1 MPPMLSPELQTA
13 LALVR
18 AKRESKKWI
27 GPELDQVI
35 EMLAEL
41 PPGQVARAD
50 AIIADAAGLYRY
62 LPLSPVIQL
71 FDRAQFDSEQL
82 LRNPKL
88 AFLFL
93 FHRDGRLREAALNS
107 VDGELPSSFF
117 FAAVAWRLN
126 DWAAPVREAAVACA
140 ARCFPQVS
148 ARMVAECATALL
160 GRRNSWSRWDTERDA
175 LDQAFARP
183 DVAACLADL
192 LISEPTGPVAKTLR
206 AALRIPALD
215 THLTRI
221 AHDAIQPTARAEA
234 LKVLI
239 DRKASWPSG
248 YGWRWVDKSM
258 GERRYEIVY
267 AERDLTVMLDR
278 DVLIRRGLGDRSATV
293 RRVVLDRAMQHWK
306 GHAELRDYAASLSKD
321 GSLAVRERA
330 EFILQQPV
338 G

>member
-1 MPPMLSPELQTA
+1 MTGRHPY
-13 LALVR
+13 
-18 AKRESKKWI
+18 AKRPS
-27 GPELDQVI
+27 PAQ
-35 EMLAEL
+35 LAVFL
-41 PPGQVARAD
+41 KSARGWLQNARRHYWVVE
-50 AIIADAAGLYRY
+50 IAGAAG
-62 LPLSPVIQL
+62 
-71 FDRAQFDSEQL
+71 
-82 LRNPKL
+82 
-88 AFLFL
+88 
-93 FHRDGRLREAALNS
+93 
-107 VDGELPSSFF
+107 
-117 FAAVAWRLN
+117 
-126 DWAAPVREAAVACA
+126 
-140 ARCFPQVS
+140 
-148 ARMVAECATALL
+148 
-160 GRRNSWSRWDTERDA
+160 TERDA

-306 GHAELRDYAASLSKD
+306 GHAELRDYAASL
-321 GSLAVRERA
+321 
-330 EFILQQPV
+330 
-338 G
+338 